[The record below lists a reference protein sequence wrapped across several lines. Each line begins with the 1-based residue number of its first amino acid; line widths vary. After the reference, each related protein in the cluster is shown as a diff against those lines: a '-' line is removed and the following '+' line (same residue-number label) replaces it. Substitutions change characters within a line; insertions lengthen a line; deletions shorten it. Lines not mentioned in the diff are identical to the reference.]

1 MRVLGRSQRAPGM
14 GRRTKPHALGVKPK
28 GFNIFGAFKRLAGGI
43 VGGLKTIIVAAG
55 NIAQKVLDAANAFPF
70 LKKLLKVPVPIP
82 IIGAINIDTLL
93 KGIAVTGRITEKIAN
108 AVEVYNQTKDWRAA
122 FKELPIA
129 DVVSFVLSP
138 ILEMFEGVLAIA
150 RAGKAVPPARLEKIA
165 KYLQAMLKRI
175 PPPIRV
181 AVLKKIE
188 ERLGFKL
195 PDYVTEKIVS

>member
-1 MRVLGRSQRAPGM
+1 MAARA
-14 GRRTKPHALGVKPK
+14 KPHAVGVKPK

-43 VGGLKTIIVAAG
+43 LSGLKTVVVAVG

-70 LKKLLKVPVPIP
+70 LKKLLKVPIPIP
-82 IIGAINIDTLL
+82 VIGVVNVDTLL

-108 AVEVYNQTKDWRAA
+108 AVEVYNQTKDLRAA

-150 RAGKAVPPARLEKIA
+150 RAGKAVPPKRLEKIA
-165 KYLQAMLKRI
+165 RYLQAMLKRI

-188 ERLGFKL
+188 QRLGFKL
-195 PDYVTEKIVS
+195 PDYVTEKITAA